1 MNIYQTCPNQNHVQ
15 NQILIGRDWYVIYTR
30 SWFRSCMGLRLRS
43 RLGNFGKISR
53 DFWKYSSRPGF
64 SVYNL
69 GKITEIWSRLIFF
82 VYCSLNLNTVIV
94 LLPRKRR
101 EKRPRSRNSRPNRD
115 LGLDLRH
122 RDGHVWFEPGAL
134 AAVDREEELGC
145 VVYIGEATGPVST
158 LSVVQ
163 CQYGG
168 YYCRLQCIDG
178 WRNVGACVDIN
189 ADMVMIVAG

>member
-1 MNIYQTCPNQNHVQ
+1 MKKHSQNTFCFKTIMHLLVPYRHVQ

-53 DFWKYSSRPGF
+53 DFGKYSSRPGF

-101 EKRPRSRNSRPNRD
+101 EKRPRSRNSRSNRD
-115 LGLDLRH
+115 PGLDLRH
-122 RDGHVWFEPGAL
+122 RNGHVWERVRVGKGGK
-134 AAVDREEELGC
+134 EWESESQK
-145 VVYIGEATGPVST
+145 TST
-158 LSVVQ
+158 DS
-163 CQYGG
+163 
-168 YYCRLQCIDG
+168 
-178 WRNVGACVDIN
+178 
-189 ADMVMIVAG
+189 